1 MITSCIPG
9 RVRLRHPRLH
19 DPDES
24 GRLCALLR
32 VTEGILD
39 VTANPRTGS
48 LLVRYDTTVVDEDD
62 LARAAARCTDYLA
75 ASGYGQTSGK
85 QRGRGVQARAGFDR
99 RETARLAKRGMMVTL
114 GATLLLGLAGREKAH
129 VAAGTLFTLCNAYHI
144 YAYRRQLLR

>member
-24 GRLCALLR
+24 GRLCALLH

-48 LLVRYDTTVVDEDD
+48 LLVLYDTTVVNEDD
-62 LARAAARCTDYLA
+62 LARAAARCTGYLA
-75 ASGYGQTSGK
+75 ASAHERAPDTQAGH
-85 QRGRGVQARAGFDR
+85 GVRTRRGFDR
-99 RETARLAKRGMMVTL
+99 RESARLAKRGMMATL